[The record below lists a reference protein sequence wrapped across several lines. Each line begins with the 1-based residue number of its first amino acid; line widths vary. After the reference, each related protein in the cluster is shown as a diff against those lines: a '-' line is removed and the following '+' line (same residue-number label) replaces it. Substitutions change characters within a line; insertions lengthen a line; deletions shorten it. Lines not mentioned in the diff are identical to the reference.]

1 MVSVTKTLL
10 ICGYH
15 ILTIVTIVFGF
26 ICSKT
31 MVKYCKDISHAKS
44 LPIFFFIM
52 LTVSSNRINL
62 SFTVYAIDMVKVYI
76 S

>member
-44 LPIFFFIM
+44 LPIFFFNHAN
-52 LTVSSNRINL
+52 S
-62 SFTVYAIDMVKVYI
+62 
-76 S
+76 

>member
-1 MVSVTKTLL
+1 MVSVTKAL

-31 MVKYCKDISHAKS
+31 MVKFHKDISHAKV
-44 LPIFFFIM
+44 LPNFYHAN
-52 LTVSSNRINL
+52 S
-62 SFTVYAIDMVKVYI
+62 
-76 S
+76 